1 MRSVYLGVCGD
12 ISFVTVSVTLLAHTV
27 SCFLPGQIVSVRYAY
42 QAWVILKRFFQ
53 ICEFL
58 R

>member
-27 SCFLPGQIVSVRYAY
+27 SCSLPGQIDLVGYASP
-42 QAWVILKRFFQ
+42 AWVILEGDGE
-53 ICEFL
+53 ICGGL
-58 R
+58 A